1 MVLDDKDIEKLTEV
15 FATKQEMQELID
27 PLATKQ
33 MVSDIEPMVENRLKS
48 VKDEISAP
56 REQVQ
61 DTSNGFR

>member
-48 VKDEISAP
+48 VKDEISAL